1 MTIWYGGDYNPEQ
14 WPEEIWDEDVRL
26 MNRAGVSLATVGVF
40 SWARLE
46 PRPGEYD
53 FDWLDTVLDLLHA
66 GGVRVDLATA
76 TASPPPWLAVKHPD
90 TLPVTEDG
98 IRLSFGSRQQ
108 YCPSSPIYR
117 EKSQELVRRI
127 VERYADHP
135 ALELWH
141 VNNEYGCHVSRCY
154 CDVSAE
160 AFRRWLRARYE
171 TVDELNRVWGT
182 AFWSQRY
189 NSFDEVMPPRA
200 APTFRNP
207 TQLLDFDRF
216 SSDELLE
223 CYRGELRII
232 RERSAVP
239 VTTNFM
245 GFFKPV
251 DYWKWAAEVDIVS
264 DDTYPDPADPN
275 SPAYA
280 AMVRDLMRSLGGG
293 APWIL
298 MEQSPSAV
306 NWRRQNAAKA
316 PGQMRAWSY
325 QAVARGADGV
335 LFFQWRQ
342 SAAGSEKFHSGLVPH
357 AGTDTR
363 VWREVEQL
371 GTELAALSLGT
382 GSEAI
387 AGSRVPADIAITLD
401 WDSWWALEQPAS
413 PTDVS
418 YLQTLF
424 AWHRAITSLGL
435 TVDFVRS
442 DDDLSAYRVVVAP
455 AHFAASDAQ
464 VENLASF
471 AQTGS
476 LVVGFGTAITD
487 ENLHVRLGGY
497 LGEPLRRALG
507 VWIEEFAPP
516 AAPDLTAQGVR
527 DAPPIRLLGEILGD
541 DPLGGIWSEY
551 VRVTDAETVAT
562 FADGPLSGWP
572 AVTRRAREGDA
583 GSGSGSGSGAGS
595 GSGWYIATLLD
606 PSSLRSL
613 VERIVADAGI
623 DVPTPVATGTQVE
636 IVRRGSVVFVINHG
650 ADDAEVV
657 IDGTDVL
664 TGANAMG
671 LRLSS
676 QGVAIIAQQP

>member
-14 WPEEIWDEDVRL
+14 WPDDVWDEDVRL

-46 PRPGEYD
+46 PQPGEYD
-53 FDWLDTVLDLLHA
+53 FEWLDRVLDTLHA

-76 TASPPPWLAVKHPD
+76 TASPPAWLAVRHPE

-98 IRLSFGSRQQ
+98 VRLAFGSRQQ
-108 YCPSSPIYR
+108 FCPSSPVYR
-117 EKSQELVRRI
+117 ERARELARRI

-160 AFRRWLRARYE
+160 AFRRWLRERYNSI
-171 TVDELNRVWGT
+171 DELNRVWGT

-189 NSFDEVMPPRA
+189 NSFDEIMPPRA

-216 SSDELLE
+216 SSDELLA
-223 CYRGELRII
+223 CYRAEVEVI

-239 VTTNFM
+239 ITTNFM

-251 DYWKWAAEVDIVS
+251 DYWKWAAEVDIIS
-264 DDTYPDPADPN
+264 DDTYPDPADPA
-275 SPAYA
+275 SPVYA

-293 APWIL
+293 SSWLL

-306 NWRRQNAAKA
+306 NWRQHNAAKA

-342 SAAGSEKFHSGLVPH
+342 SAVGSEKFHSGLVPH
-357 AGTDTR
+357 SGTDTR

-371 GTELAALSLGT
+371 GHELAALSLGV
-382 GSEAI
+382 GDEAI
-387 AGSRVPADIAITLD
+387 AGSRVPSDVAIVLD
-401 WDSWWALEQPAS
+401 WDSWWAIEQPAS
-413 PTDVS
+413 PTEVS
-418 YLQTLF
+418 YLGVLF

-435 TVDFVRS
+435 AVDFVRS
-442 DDDLSAYRVVVAP
+442 GDDLSGYRVVVAP

-471 AQTGS
+471 AEAGT

-487 ENLHVRLGGY
+487 EHLHVRLGGY

-516 AAPDLTAQGVR
+516 AGPDLRAQGLSE
-527 DAPPIRLLGEILGD
+527 APRQPLDGEMF
-541 DPLGGIWSEY
+541 GGAATGQTWSEY
-551 VRVTDAETVAT
+551 VRVEDAETVAT
-562 FADGPLSGWP
+562 FTDGALDGWP
-572 AVTRRAREGDA
+572 AITRRISDA
-583 GSGSGSGSGAGS
+583 GAA
-595 GSGWYIATLLD
+595 WYVSTLLD
-606 PSSLRSL
+606 PTSLRTL
-613 VERIVADAGI
+613 VERITTDAGI
-623 DVPTPVATGTQVE
+623 DLPSPVSAEEHVE
-636 IVRRGSVVFVINHG
+636 VVRRGGLLFVINHG
-650 ADDAEVV
+650 TDDAELTA
-657 IDGTDVL
+657 DGTDL
-664 TGANAMG
+664 LSGAPARG
-671 LRLSS
+671 LRLES
-676 QGVAIIAQQP
+676 QGVAIVAQKRDPA